1 MQKKLQAKKFFPII
15 KIYKDFSFQL
25 FERLEK
31 NFRKNQ
37 YTIHPSVS

>member
-1 MQKKLQAKKFFPII
+1 MQKRLQVKKFFPVIT
-15 KIYKDFSFQL
+15 IYKDLSFQL

-37 YTIHPSVS
+37 YTSVS